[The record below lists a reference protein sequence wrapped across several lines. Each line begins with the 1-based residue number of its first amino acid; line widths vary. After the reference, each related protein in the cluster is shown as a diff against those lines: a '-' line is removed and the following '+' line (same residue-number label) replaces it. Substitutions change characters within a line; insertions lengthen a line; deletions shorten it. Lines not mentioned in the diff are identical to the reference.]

1 MSKPFSVLLVD
12 DDPDT
17 QAVFQDVLDHHAI
30 ELISASSKVTALAAL
45 AECRPDVIV
54 LDIFLPDTDG
64 YKLLKVIRGLPNPVQ
79 CPIVATTAYY
89 TSDLMAQLQERGFD
103 GCLLKPFDPETLAA
117 SLEEWANLQR

>member
-1 MSKPFSVLLVD
+1 MTSPFSVLLID

-17 QAVFQDVLDHHAI
+17 QAVFQDVLDHYEIDLSVAFNK
-30 ELISASSKVTALAAL
+30 ASALAAL
-45 AECRPDVIV
+45 AEHVPDVIV

-64 YKLLKVIRGLPNPVQ
+64 YKLLKLIRNLPQPVR

-103 GCLLKPFDPETLAA
+103 GCLLKPLDPGTLAE
-117 SLEEWANLQR
+117 SLHGWVHH